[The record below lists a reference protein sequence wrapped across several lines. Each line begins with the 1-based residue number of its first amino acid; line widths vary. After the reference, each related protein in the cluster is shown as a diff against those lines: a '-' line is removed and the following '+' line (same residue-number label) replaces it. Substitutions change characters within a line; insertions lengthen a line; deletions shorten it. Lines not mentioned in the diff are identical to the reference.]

1 MLVHF
6 EHDGAPADFSRAVG
20 TSLEELYLLGRAL
33 LATCF
38 HTGS

>member
-6 EHDGAPADFSRAVG
+6 EHGETPADFSRAVE
-20 TSLEELYLLGRAL
+20 TYLELYLLGSGL

-38 HTGS
+38 HTGT